1 MDQTIEPLIP
11 SVEPVN
17 YVHTL
22 HEALKHRGE
31 DVPFAYVMGVSGEAF
46 RFLYNRSDPEAG
58 MKTFFHNPLRAACR
72 SLGYQHEVTHD
83 ETYESASER
92 LHEHI
97 HTGKPALIP
106 FRDSCPFVSK
116 HTTPGRLVC
125 QNGYRYELS
134 ADDLHTKWQ
143 PDSGF
148 LELGPKGYYQFVIG
162 DREREPKPRE
172 AALGAL
178 RGAAKMIRARQ
189 KVQGCA
195 MGLAA
200 YNELIAQLSG
210 MLSRRKPL
218 TPQDVG
224 RIARWNARPISQAIS
239 TRQLT
244 VEYLELVREN
254 FENEEL
260 EHLNRAIAS
269 YRKVGALLGRLRTV
283 LPSVD
288 TSPNLNSLSDE
299 RSKTR
304 SSISRLFRLKTP
316 MFVQPRS
323 TSAHAAVVKEF
334 KPKCR
339 LAIRVLLRIV
349 RAETKAIS
357 EIEKILQIS
366 EKMKM

>member
-1 MDQTIEPLIP
+1 
-11 SVEPVN
+11 
-17 YVHTL
+17 
-22 HEALKHRGE
+22 
-31 DVPFAYVMGVSGEAF
+31 
-46 RFLYNRSDPEAG
+46 
-58 MKTFFHNPLRAACR
+58 
-72 SLGYQHEVTHD
+72 
-83 ETYESASER
+83 
-92 LHEHI
+92 
-97 HTGKPALIP
+97 
-106 FRDSCPFVSK
+106 
-116 HTTPGRLVC
+116 
-125 QNGYRYELS
+125 
-134 ADDLHTKWQ
+134 
-143 PDSGF
+143 
-148 LELGPKGYYQFVIG
+148 
-162 DREREPKPRE
+162 
-172 AALGAL
+172 
-178 RGAAKMIRARQ
+178 MIRARQ

-239 TRQLT
+239 ARQLT

-299 RSKTR
+299 RSKAR
-304 SSISRLFRLKTP
+304 SSISSLFRIKAP

-323 TSAHAAVVKEF
+323 TSAHAVVKEF